1 MGNRLIITGCGYSGT
16 HYVAKV
22 LERAGLAVGHER
34 AFQTH
39 RALPP
44 SRWDRDV
51 DVSWIAAGYRRLA
64 GYGTAWTLVR
74 HPLLVAR
81 SLRDR
86 ALFHRPNRY
95 SRFAADAL
103 GRDPQASTHP
113 ELEYWLLW
121 TALSLHQAEW
131 AVRLEDLGREPAL
144 DALVREASRV
154 VGYRGPLDLVAA
166 RATVPQNR
174 WPGERRPYDAR
185 GYKRF
190 DEVASLAADLG
201 YVVEPSLA
209 SDFQETC
216 HADTKATGR

>member
-34 AFQTH
+34 AFQTQ
-39 RALPP
+39 RALPTA
-44 SRWDRDV
+44 RWDRDV
-51 DVSWIAAGYRRLA
+51 DVSWIAAGYRLS

-74 HPLLVAR
+74 HPLAVAR

-95 SRFAADAL
+95 TRFVAEAL

-121 TALSLHQAEW
+121 TALSLHQAER
-131 AVRLEDLGREPAL
+131 AVRLEDLGRGPEL

-154 VGYRGPLDLVAA
+154 VGYRGSPDLAGA

-174 WPGERRPYDAR
+174 WTGERRPYDPQ
-185 GYKRF
+185 GYKRL
-190 DEVASLAADLG
+190 DQVASLAADLG
-201 YVVEPSLA
+201 YVVEPHLA
-209 SDFQETC
+209 PDFQESD